1 MKTMMPLLRGRLLPM
16 VSGLVLLGAAWGVEC
31 TYPLDVRAG
40 TPSADTQALKEYIR
54 QWVSPLTVEE
64 TVRRLRAGL
73 EQQGFQI
80 QAELDHQRMARLQ
93 GRRIPGNT
101 ALLISKPALD
111 AVVMAANPLANLFT
125 PFTIA
130 VWDQSG
136 MTRIAYWNPKTDI
149 AALLEITEGEAASAL
164 ADLQVVLADV
174 IEESMP

>member
-1 MKTMMPLLRGRLLPM
+1 M
-16 VSGLVLLGAAWGVEC
+16 
-31 TYPLDVRAG
+31 
-40 TPSADTQALKEYIR
+40 
-54 QWVSPLTVEE
+54 
-64 TVRRLRAGL
+64 

-149 AALLEITEGEAASAL
+149 AALLEITEGEAAAAL

-174 IEESMP
+174 IEESLP